1 MNKFKEIYNGWKNYI
16 FQKTDL
22 LPSTNGFNFTV
33 EELKNI
39 YNKKFYNKKYGN
51 DNFEWTIRRI
61 IEIFEK
67 DEELSIKDI
76 VEVST
81 LRRTAVVHHLKK
93 LQDAN
98 ILTATKKGKFVFYK
112 INPEIV
118 KKTCENTIDYVN
130 KHLI

>member
-1 MNKFKEIYNGWKNYI
+1 MNKDYSRAIPQEWHEMAKVYEALGDEHRQRI
-16 FQKTDL
+16 L
-22 LPSTNGFNFTV
+22 LT
-33 EELKNI
+33 
-39 YNKKFYNKKYGN
+39 
-51 DNFEWTIRRI
+51 
-61 IEIFEK
+61 FEK

-76 VEVST
+76 VDVST